1 MKTLVKQVAL
11 GSVGL
16 CILAA
21 VSAGAGTLTIGDT
34 VTVNETGVSPQGVV
48 QINDAATGGTWEGVY
63 AGVYQLQIIDGGST
77 YNNVS
82 SFCIDPFDWSGSSGS
97 YKVGLLSGVS
107 SLTDPHGMTS
117 AAATIVNQLLNY
129 YGSRAT
135 PGSQAAVDL
144 QVAIWDAIGNNAPQA
159 EGWAGLVRNSS
170 GGTYV
175 FSSVSPTET
184 FAEYEGAAT
193 ASGPSGDYLVVT
205 DDHQNYVLVPDG
217 GSTMVLLGMAL
228 TGLGVL
234 RRKA

>member
-1 MKTLVKQVAL
+1 MKTLVKQMAL
-11 GSVGL
+11 GTVGL

-21 VSAGAGTLTIGDT
+21 VSAGAGSLTIGDT

-48 QINDAATGGTWEGVY
+48 LLNDTATGGAWEGVY

-82 SFCIDPFDWSGSSGS
+82 SFCIDPFDWSGSSSS
-97 YKVGLLSGVS
+97 YTVGLLSGVS
-107 SLTDPHGMTS
+107 SLSNPHGMTS
-117 AAATIVNQLLNY
+117 TAATIVNQLLSY

-144 QVAIWDAIGNNAPQA
+144 QVAIWDAIGMYSPTG
-159 EGWAGLVRNSS
+159 EKWAGLVENSS

-175 FSSVSPTET
+175 FASGET
-184 FAEYEGAAT
+184 FAEYEAAAT

-205 DDHQNYVLVPDG
+205 DDAQNYVLVPDG